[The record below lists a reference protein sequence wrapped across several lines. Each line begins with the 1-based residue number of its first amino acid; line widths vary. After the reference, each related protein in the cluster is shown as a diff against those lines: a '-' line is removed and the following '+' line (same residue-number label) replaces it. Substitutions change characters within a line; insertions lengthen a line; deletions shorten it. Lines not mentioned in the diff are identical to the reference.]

1 MSVFFEGLRIAKKY
15 DRNELAGKWGYKS
28 RQALS
33 RGVVTPQREKIIIL
47 FVTKKKQ
54 SSLPQ
59 YVDYIDGD
67 YLFWEGE
74 SRHGNDQRIIKAKE
88 NNDIIHFFYREIHHS
103 PFVYKGIIELIKSE
117 IKYQKPS
124 NFVFKLIGYDE
135 ISTDIDQAY
144 EELQTL
150 TETEKDAVIRARI
163 GQGDFRRQL
172 IRYWKGCAVTGITN
186 TSFLKASH
194 IKPWR
199 ESNNKE
205 RLDVYNGLL
214 LTPNL
219 DLLFDLGY
227 ISFKNNK
234 KILLS
239 KLLSNDAKLFMR
251 INKKFALKKINP
263 RHLKYLKYHRE
274 NIFSS

>member
-15 DRNELAGKWGYKS
+15 DRNELVRKWGYES
-28 RQALS
+28 RQAIS
-33 RGVVTPQREKIIIL
+33 RGVVTPQHEKIIIL

-74 SRHGNDQRIIKAKE
+74 SRHGNDQRIIKAEE
-88 NNDIIHFFYREIHHS
+88 NNDIIHLFYREIHHS
-103 PFVYKGIIELIKSE
+103 PFVYKGIIVLVKSE

-219 DLLFDLGY
+219 DLLFDLGHV
-227 ISFKNNK
+227 SFKNNGEM
-234 KILLS
+234 ILS
-239 KLLSNDAKLFMR
+239 KLLSNEDKLFMG
-251 INKKFALKKINP
+251 INKKLALKKINP

-274 NIFSS
+274 NIFT